1 MHPFRIAIL
10 IFLLG
15 ATVANFFEYARAV
28 ATISPYNTEMFT
40 SHARAEV
47 LDSALMREAI
57 IITIAGVAWC
67 LVRPS
72 AAKRT
77 EPLGH
82 MENPG

>member
-15 ATVANFFEYARAV
+15 ATVANFFEYARAI

-40 SHARAEV
+40 SHAHAEV

-57 IITIAGVAWC
+57 IITIAGVAWF
-67 LVRPS
+67 LVRANTARKS
-72 AAKRT
+72 
-77 EPLGH
+77 ESL
-82 MENPG
+82 